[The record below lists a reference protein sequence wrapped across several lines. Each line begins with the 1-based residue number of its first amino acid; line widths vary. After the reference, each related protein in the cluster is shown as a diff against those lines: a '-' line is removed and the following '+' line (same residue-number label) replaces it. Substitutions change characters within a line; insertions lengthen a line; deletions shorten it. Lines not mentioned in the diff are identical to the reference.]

1 MENIVL
7 HFYDYSPVG
16 NEQICDKLGDYGY
29 NKYNIGFFY
38 EEVNKLL
45 RGKNVSNILLE
56 SDKKSSNLFE
66 YFNGEWRTGGY
77 VGSITVKLPSIDEK
91 KTVDVTLYFN
101 SRFDKESNSGNF
113 VMYVFEKAFGING
126 RIYEDMEV
134 NVPKEDTWDFLLMLL
149 FFQQFQ
155 QAFKAGLFREYRDFE
170 HNDSNPRGTIDIAR
184 HIKENA
190 MLQNGKIC
198 YNTREYT
205 VDNPTNRLILRAAD
219 CLERKYK
226 SAYRNYMRKH
236 RIYKNGLDTL
246 RGELFD
252 ISPMSDLEL
261 IKRASRKIVKPV
273 FVKYEPL
280 RQTAIMV
287 LKRLGFNSLK
297 NSSHKVSGILI
308 YMPGLWEKFL
318 YHEILSKA
326 FEGKHVAQQIG
337 IEVLN
342 GKKTF
347 RPDFVISDNSNKEND
362 NSNKENIV
370 FDAVFDAKYKNC
382 WESAYNSSDSSD
394 SSDKWKYTDEDIDQV
409 MAYMLA
415 LKDCKTGGVIFPVR
429 ESIPP
434 SEQEQLPS
442 KTEQLI
448 QEYEISVFE
457 KDKKFLL
464 VPYIIPD
471 QENYGDFRNRMSEIG
486 EKLVGEL
493 KSYRQKAIDPH

>member
-1 MENIVL
+1 MENTENIVL
-7 HFYDYSPVG
+7 HFYDYSPVWDNDNKQ
-16 NEQICDKLGDYGY
+16 NEQAFKELGKYGY
-29 NKYNIGFFY
+29 NKYNIGSFC
-38 EEVNKLL
+38 ETVNKLL
-45 RGKNVSNILLE
+45 RNKNASNIQLLE
-56 SDKKSSNLFE
+56 SGETSSDLFV

-77 VGSITVKLPSIDEK
+77 VGSITVKLPSIDENK
-91 KTVDVTLYFN
+91 KFDENKTVDVTLYFN

-113 VMYVFEKAFGING
+113 VIYVFEKAFGING

-261 IKRASRKIVKPV
+261 IKRASKKIVKPV

-318 YHEILSKA
+318 YHEILGKA
-326 FEGKHVAQQIG
+326 FEGKHVEQQKVIK
-337 IEVLN
+337 VLN
-342 GKKTF
+342 GKKIF
-347 RPDFVISDNSNKEND
+347 IPDFVISGNSNKET
-362 NSNKENIV
+362 IV
-370 FDAVFDAKYKNC
+370 LDAKYKNC
-382 WESAYNSSDSSD
+382 WESDYR
-394 SSDKWKYTDEDIDQV
+394 SDKWKYTDEDIDQV

-429 ESIPP
+429 ESILP
-434 SEQEQLPS
+434 SEP
-442 KTEQLI
+442 EQLI
-448 QEYEISVFE
+448 KEYEISEFE

-464 VPYIIPD
+464 VPYIIPNK
-471 QENYGDFRNRMSEIG
+471 ENSGEFRNTMSEIG
-486 EKLVGEL
+486 KNLVEKLNNT
-493 KSYRQKAIDPH
+493 IDPH